1 MEKLRTVI
9 SKTAPLEQGVLW
21 LKPFDEGFKL
31 YNLGDDGQWK
41 PLLLDEGSTII
52 DISTLENPLDVE
64 IGKIYSEDGDII
76 IPILKNSTVLQYY
89 LISSTGIYIREIA
102 ISTGQTNTETYIVNI
117 APHQINHGTNDTT
130 FTLPPN
136 QFHVWGEVGS
146 LIITLGEQDSGHINE
161 YMFEFISGST
171 ATRLSLPT
179 SVQFPDDYEIEA
191 NKKYQ
196 VSIVDNI
203 GLIVGVDYE

>member
-9 SKTAPLEQGVLW
+9 SKKAPLEQGVLW

-41 PLLLDEGSTII
+41 PLLLDESSTII

-161 YMFEFISGST
+161 YMFEFISG
-171 ATRLSLPT
+171 ATPTVLTLPT
-179 SVQFPDDYEIEA
+179 SVKFPDDYEIEA

-203 GLIVGVDYE
+203 GLIVGVETV

>member
-21 LKPFDEGFKL
+21 LKPFDDGFEL

-41 PLLLDEGSTII
+41 PLLLGASSTVI
-52 DISTLENPLDVE
+52 DTSTLENPLDMEV
-64 IGKIYSEDGDII
+64 GKIYSEDGAII
-76 IPILKNSTVLQYY
+76 IPTLKNSTVLQYY
-89 LISSTGIYIREIA
+89 LISPTGIYGKEIT

-117 APHQINHGTNDTT
+117 APRQISHGTNDTT

-136 QFHVWGEVGS
+136 EFHVWGEVS
-146 LIITLGEQDSGHINE
+146 TLNITLGAQDVGHINE

-171 ATRLSLPT
+171 PTVLTLPT
-179 SVQFPDDYEIEA
+179 SVKFPEDYEIEA